1 MPVADY
7 HLQTFSS
14 AILDE
19 GSPLDVSV
27 IESTIIL
34 KDATEDRAVTVFNV
48 LIDDTEKH
56 LSLVRYIADFVEF
69 SQRIK
74 AHYPRTK
81 ITLPPLYDR
90 IENKR
95 YGYGLRTFFTGLALI
110 RRRKPNSEK
119 VQQYILQCIQHP
131 LIRHSSLLRDF
142 LSVQREGDNVS
153 RRFPDIIPPPTSQP
167 IDIPLSISSP
177 LSTARSSVLSSSIS
191 SSSSLAISESSDSII
206 SAPETPLDNSLP
218 DTTSTLPKTIS
229 DFQFIRVLGKG
240 CMGKVLLSRSHRS
253 HKLYALK
260 AISKEWVITQR
271 EIEHTR
277 TERDILTRIAHINH
291 PFLIR
296 LHHSFQSHHQLFL
309 VLDYHVGGDL
319 ATQLAFWGR
328 FTPDRCLLYT
338 AEILLGL
345 QELHRQGILYRD
357 LKPENVLVGADGHLV
372 LTDFGLSKQFKSDLS
387 EMEHQRTRT
396 FCGTPEYLAPEILQA
411 QAYSYHVDFWSLGTI
426 LYEMLTGTTPFWAES
441 RAEMYR
447 RVMDDL
453 LEFPPDLPPVTTDF
467 IAGLLE
473 RDPAMRLGTGPG
485 GDVLIRSHPYFDSLD
500 WPDVYF
506 KRIEPAYVPDLTSD
520 TDVSHFDQDFV
531 QMSPRLSM
539 PLGDD
544 ILDAFPHA
552 FQGYS
557 YKESSLMSSSDNR
570 PESMY
575 GTDEYMPEY
584 NHPGADPAKPDH
596 HTYSSG
602 PFMCRT
608 PSYSLPSFYPPSI
621 MSLDSVYHVD
631 DISSIYD

>member
-1 MPVADY
+1 MPVADC
-7 HLQTFSS
+7 HPPTIS
-14 AILDE
+14 AILDQ
-19 GSPLDVSV
+19 GSPLDVAV
-27 IESTIIL
+27 IESTIAL
-34 KDATEDRAVTVFNV
+34 KTEDRAVTVFNV
-48 LIDDTEKH
+48 IIDDSEKH
-56 LSLVRYIADFVEF
+56 LCLVRYITDFVEF

-81 ITLPPLYDR
+81 IALPPLHDR

-119 VQQYILQCIQHP
+119 VQQYLLQCIQHP

-142 LSVQREGDNVS
+142 LSVQREGDSVA
-153 RRFPDIIPPPTSQP
+153 RHYPDTPPSQP
-167 IDIPLSISSP
+167 IDIPSSIVP
-177 LSTARSSVLSSSIS
+177 LSTVESSL
-191 SSSSLAISESSDSII
+191 SSSLAITESSDSII
-206 SAPETPLDNSLP
+206 SSPETPLDNSLP
-218 DTTSTLPKTIS
+218 STLPRTIS

-260 AISKEWVITQR
+260 AISKEWVISQR

-277 TERDILTRIAHINH
+277 TERDILTRLARIDH

-372 LTDFGLSKQFKSDLS
+372 LTDFGLSKQFQYDLS
-387 EMEHQRTRT
+387 EMEHQRTHT

-426 LYEMLTGTTPFWAES
+426 LYEMLTGTTPFWADS
-441 RAEMYR
+441 HPEMYR
-447 RVMDDL
+447 RVMEDL

-500 WPDVYF
+500 WPDVYY
-506 KRIEPAYVPDLTSD
+506 KRTEPLYVPDLASD

-531 QMSPRLSM
+531 QMSPRLSI

-557 YKESSLMSSSDNR
+557 YKESSLMSADI
-570 PESMY
+570 PESDY
-575 GTDEYMPEY
+575 GPDDYIAEYSHLASP
-584 NHPGADPAKPDH
+584 KPDQA
-596 HTYSSG
+596 YSSG
-602 PFMCRT
+602 PFMYRT
-608 PSYSLPSFYPPSI
+608 PNYSIPSYYPPSI